1 MQYTIN
7 EIRQEVFSKVFQVY
21 DIIKDFFG
29 EEHVDLQGIPTDS
42 ELLEVMAVYEV
53 TDIGE
58 GRYEVSADALNR
70 IKRYYGSLVPF
81 ILIWWPRVT
90 VTNENGRSVNIQDL
104 YAKVK
109 VTMEGRIPY
118 EYRGFMLCRTTYSK
132 VQYLCGYMHSHVPSF
147 YSMPDFALP
156 CLGTGPI
163 NNTIMDLKNGFDELI
178 WMLFC
183 QELSLYVTVE
193 SLKGGPHFRMEQI
206 GSRRELYGYSEYKD
220 GYTLTA
226 IYSNHRIMETE
237 RIDYFNNILSDFIL
251 YYLQYGHLSVNY
263 KNGMFEAGM
272 TYFDYMIDVSNAF
285 IDFFNQFGNSESLG
299 RLHHDKFIVKAL
311 AADNRFYDPDD
322 RGYHRNSLQDEGN
335 DMFIF
340 KGEMKHL
347 HIEQEEE
354 SETTVTTL
362 LANDIAMYILSNV
375 LKIIN
380 YRYRNEHNNK
390 SGSERAS
397 ATTYKAVCYL

>member
-1 MQYTIN
+1 
-7 EIRQEVFSKVFQVY
+7 
-21 DIIKDFFG
+21 
-29 EEHVDLQGIPTDS
+29 
-42 ELLEVMAVYEV
+42 
-53 TDIGE
+53 
-58 GRYEVSADALNR
+58 
-70 IKRYYGSLVPF
+70 
-81 ILIWWPRVT
+81 
-90 VTNENGRSVNIQDL
+90 
-104 YAKVK
+104 
-109 VTMEGRIPY
+109 
-118 EYRGFMLCRTTYSK
+118 
-132 VQYLCGYMHSHVPSF
+132 
-147 YSMPDFALP
+147 
-156 CLGTGPI
+156 
-163 NNTIMDLKNGFDELI
+163 
-178 WMLFC
+178 
-183 QELSLYVTVE
+183 
-193 SLKGGPHFRMEQI
+193 
-206 GSRRELYGYSEYKD
+206 LYGYSGYKD

-226 IYSNHRIMETE
+226 IYSNHHIYEYETGRIA
-237 RIDYFNNILSDFIL
+237 YFNNILNNFIL

-299 RLHHDKFIVKAL
+299 RLRNDKFIVKAL
-311 AADNRFYDPDD
+311 AANNRFYDPDD
-322 RGYHRNSLQDEGN
+322 RGYHRNSLEHEGSN
-335 DMFIF
+335 MFIF

-354 SETTVTTL
+354 SETTITTL